1 MSNIEI
7 STSHNIVVR
16 FELASLIQRILA
28 WFIDILILILFSLI
42 ILMTSGSEIV
52 YWILVFPIWT
62 FYHFIWE
69 VFNKGQSPGK
79 MLLKIRVVTLKGRT
93 PLVIDYFTR
102 WMFRLVDLT
111 LSIGSIAIIF
121 ISSSSKAQ
129 RIGDIL
135 AQTSVVRSRNENEVS
150 LDSIKNLE
158 KGEELKYPQIVK
170 YTDEDMLLLKQTLMR
185 YRQSPNENTKAVL
198 IKIADD
204 ISKEMKVKLTS
215 STTLEFLDQVLYE
228 YIILTR

>member
-16 FELASLIQRILA
+16 FELASLMQRVLA
-28 WFIDILILILFSLI
+28 WFIDILILGFISIVILIGLSHEL
-42 ILMTSGSEIV
+42 V
-52 YWILVFPIWT
+52 YWLLVFPIWT
-62 FYHFIWE
+62 FYHFFWE
-69 VFNKGQSPGK
+69 VLNKGQSPGK

-102 WMFRLVDLT
+102 WIFRLIDLT
-111 LSIGSIAIIF
+111 FSIGSLAIIF

-150 LDSIKNLE
+150 LENIKDLE
-158 KGEELKYPQIVK
+158 KDDVVHYPQVIK

-185 YRQSPNENTKAVL
+185 YRQSPNNSTKEVL
-198 IKIADD
+198 IQLANN
-204 ISKEMKVKLTS
+204 ISKDLKVKLSPS
-215 STTLEFLDQVLYE
+215 STLEFLDQVLYE